1 LNVVRAVLLSF
12 ALAMD
17 ATAVA
22 LTRGLIGARREVLLV
37 PLLFGGFQAGMAGL
51 GLAVGNAGQG
61 VLGNAKLWIA
71 AALLLILGVRMAM
84 GGLKGDDDD
93 SDAASSSALA
103 AADAATPSLFM
114 LVSLAFATSIDAAAA
129 GATLP
134 ALPVSPAL
142 SLALI
147 GIITMVCSAAAILA
161 GRKLRARA
169 SDADGKW
176 FEVAGGLVLIGLA
189 VKTAI
194 DAATM

>member
-84 GGLKGDDDD
+84 GGLKGDDD

-169 SDADGKW
+169 GDADGKW

>member
-1 LNVVRAVLLSF
+1 
-12 ALAMD
+12 MD

-22 LTRGLIGARREVLLV
+22 LTRGLTGARREVLLV

-51 GLAVGNAGQG
+51 GLAVGNAGEG

-84 GGLKGDDDD
+84 GGLKGDDANDD
-93 SDAASSSALA
+93 A
-103 AADAATPSLFM
+103 AADAAAPSLFM

-134 ALPVSPAL
+134 ALPVAPAL

-147 GIITMVCSAAAILA
+147 GGITMVCSTAAILA
-161 GRKLRARA
+161 GRQLRARA

-176 FEVAGGLVLIGLA
+176 FEIAGGLVLIGLA
-189 VKTAI
+189 IKTGI

>member
-1 LNVVRAVLLSF
+1 
-12 ALAMD
+12 MD

-84 GGLKGDDDD
+84 GGLKGDDDEA
-93 SDAASSSALA
+93 DAA
-103 AADAATPSLFM
+103 AADAAAPSLFM
-114 LVSLAFATSIDAAAA
+114 LVSLSFATSIDAAAA

-134 ALPVSPAL
+134 ALPVAPAL
-142 SLALI
+142 SVTLI
-147 GIITMVCSAAAILA
+147 GIVTMVCSAAAILA
-161 GRKLRARA
+161 GRKLRAHA

-176 FEVAGGLVLIGLA
+176 FEVGGGLVLIGLA